1 MVKSKIIRI
10 ICIILG
16 FICLGLGVVGIIL
29 PIIPTTPFLLLT
41 SFFFVRGSKR
51 FNTWFL
57 NSKIYK
63 KYLENFSKNRVM
75 TIYGELILLSLV
87 SLMIV
92 MTMFIVNNLTVSII
106 LSILILLKYSYFIF
120 RVKTVTREK
129 YLLLRKNIDLSKQKS
144 NKNKIVV
151 EEQQ

>member
-1 MVKSKIIRI
+1 
-10 ICIILG
+10 
-16 FICLGLGVVGIIL
+16 
-29 PIIPTTPFLLLT
+29 
-41 SFFFVRGSKR
+41 
-51 FNTWFL
+51 
-57 NSKIYK
+57 
-63 KYLENFSKNRVM
+63 M

-129 YLLLRKNIDLSKQKS
+129 YLLLRKNIDISKQKS

>member
-1 MVKSKIIRI
+1 
-10 ICIILG
+10 
-16 FICLGLGVVGIIL
+16 
-29 PIIPTTPFLLLT
+29 
-41 SFFFVRGSKR
+41 
-51 FNTWFL
+51 
-57 NSKIYK
+57 
-63 KYLENFSKNRVM
+63 M

-129 YLLLRKNIDLSKQKS
+129 YLLLRKNIDLSKQKN
-144 NKNKIVV
+144 NKNKIVI

>member
-1 MVKSKIIRI
+1 
-10 ICIILG
+10 
-16 FICLGLGVVGIIL
+16 
-29 PIIPTTPFLLLT
+29 
-41 SFFFVRGSKR
+41 
-51 FNTWFL
+51 
-57 NSKIYK
+57 
-63 KYLENFSKNRVM
+63 M

-129 YLLLRKNIDLSKQKS
+129 YLLLSKNIDLSKQKN
-144 NKNKIVV
+144 NKNKIVI
-151 EEQQ
+151 EEQ

>member
-1 MVKSKIIRI
+1 
-10 ICIILG
+10 
-16 FICLGLGVVGIIL
+16 
-29 PIIPTTPFLLLT
+29 
-41 SFFFVRGSKR
+41 
-51 FNTWFL
+51 
-57 NSKIYK
+57 
-63 KYLENFSKNRVM
+63 M

-129 YLLLRKNIDLSKQKS
+129 YLLLRNNIDLSKQKN
-144 NKNKIVV
+144 NKNKIVI

>member
-1 MVKSKIIRI
+1 
-10 ICIILG
+10 
-16 FICLGLGVVGIIL
+16 
-29 PIIPTTPFLLLT
+29 
-41 SFFFVRGSKR
+41 
-51 FNTWFL
+51 
-57 NSKIYK
+57 
-63 KYLENFSKNRVM
+63 M

>member
-1 MVKSKIIRI
+1 MVKSKIIII

-16 FICLGLGVVGIIL
+16 FICLGIGVVGIIL

-92 MTMFIVNNLTVSII
+92 MTMFIVNNLTLSII

-129 YLLLRKNIDLSKQKS
+129 YLLLHKNIDLSKQKN

-151 EEQQ
+151 KEQQ

>member
-1 MVKSKIIRI
+1 
-10 ICIILG
+10 
-16 FICLGLGVVGIIL
+16 
-29 PIIPTTPFLLLT
+29 
-41 SFFFVRGSKR
+41 
-51 FNTWFL
+51 
-57 NSKIYK
+57 
-63 KYLENFSKNRVM
+63 M

-144 NKNKIVV
+144 NKNKIVI

>member
-1 MVKSKIIRI
+1 
-10 ICIILG
+10 
-16 FICLGLGVVGIIL
+16 
-29 PIIPTTPFLLLT
+29 
-41 SFFFVRGSKR
+41 
-51 FNTWFL
+51 
-57 NSKIYK
+57 
-63 KYLENFSKNRVM
+63 M

-120 RVKTVTREK
+120 RVKT
-129 YLLLRKNIDLSKQKS
+129 IDLSKQKN
-144 NKNKIVV
+144 NKNKIVI

>member
-16 FICLGLGVVGIIL
+16 FICLGLGVVAIIL
-29 PIIPTTPFLLLT
+29 P
-41 SFFFVRGSKR
+41 
-51 FNTWFL
+51 FL

-106 LSILILLKYSYFIF
+106 LTILILLKYSYFIF
-120 RVKTVTREK
+120 RVK
-129 YLLLRKNIDLSKQKS
+129 NIDLSKQKN
-144 NKNKIVV
+144 NKNKIVI

>member
-16 FICLGLGVVGIIL
+16 FICLGLGVVGIIF

-63 KYLENFSKNRVM
+63 K
-75 TIYGELILLSLV
+75 
-87 SLMIV
+87 
-92 MTMFIVNNLTVSII
+92 
-106 LSILILLKYSYFIF
+106 IF
-120 RVKTVTREK
+120 REF
-129 YLLLRKNIDLSKQKS
+129 L
-144 NKNKIVV
+144 
-151 EEQQ
+151 